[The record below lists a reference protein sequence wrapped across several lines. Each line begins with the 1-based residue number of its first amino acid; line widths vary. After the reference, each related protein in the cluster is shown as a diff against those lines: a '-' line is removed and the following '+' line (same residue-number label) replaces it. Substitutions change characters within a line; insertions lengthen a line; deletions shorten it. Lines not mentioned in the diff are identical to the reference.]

1 MDKDKNK
8 ATLWSHL
15 NMEKKKLTLFPLH
28 SHIWT
33 WNKKKKKKKMNTV
46 QTSEM
51 TKHLPILAQ
60 MTAASLE
67 WASASL

>member
-15 NMEKKKLTLFPLH
+15 NMDKKNRNINIVSTPQ
-28 SHIWT
+28 SHLEM
-33 WNKKKKKKKMNTV
+33 KKKKKMNTV

>member
-15 NMEKKKLTLFPLH
+15 NMDKKNRNINIVSTPQ
-28 SHIWT
+28 SHLDM
-33 WNKKKKKKKMNTV
+33 KKKKMNTV